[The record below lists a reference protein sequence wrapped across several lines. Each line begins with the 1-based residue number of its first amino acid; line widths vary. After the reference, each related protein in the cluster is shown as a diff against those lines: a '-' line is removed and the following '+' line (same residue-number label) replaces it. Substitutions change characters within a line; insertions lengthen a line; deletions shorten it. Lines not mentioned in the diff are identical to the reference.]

1 MADTMRSIAIP
12 LEGVISSRPDESDLV
27 RELKAG
33 SEEAF
38 AYLLAVY
45 RKPVYSLVYHMIGNE
60 SDAADILQNVF
71 VKIIR
76 SVRTFHEESSL
87 KTWVFRIAVHETSN
101 YRRSWFRRKRRE
113 VFSLDDDAKD
123 PAAVRFDW
131 SSGVKTPYEEL
142 EQSERQ
148 ELVKTALR
156 GVAEPFRTV
165 LLLREIEG
173 FSYDEIAAVLR
184 VAEGTV
190 KSRLVRGREV
200 LRQRVCSLLRENG
213 SQMAGQDV

>member
-1 MADTMRSIAIP
+1 MRSIAIP
-12 LEGVISSRPDESDLV
+12 LEGVVPPRTDESELIA
-27 RELKAG
+27 ELKAG

-45 RKPVYSLVYHMIGNE
+45 RNPVYGLVYHMIGNE
-60 SDAADILQNVF
+60 NDAADILQNIF

-76 SVRTFHEESSL
+76 GMRTFHAESSL
-87 KTWVFRIAVHETSN
+87 KTWVFRIAVHEASN

-113 VFSLDDDAKD
+113 VFSLDDDD
-123 PAAVRFDW
+123 REPVAVRIDL
-131 SSGVKTPYEEL
+131 SSSVKTPYEEL

-148 ELVKTALR
+148 ELVKIALS
-156 GVAEPFRTV
+156 GVEEPFRTV

-173 FSYDEIAAVLR
+173 FSYNEITAVLR

-190 KSRLVRGREV
+190 KSRLVRGREI
-200 LRQRVCSLLRENG
+200 LRQKVSSLLAENG
-213 SQMAGQDV
+213 KK

>member
-1 MADTMRSIAIP
+1 MRSIAIP
-12 LEGVISSRPDESDLV
+12 IEGVIRSRPDESDLV
-27 RELKAG
+27 RELRAG

-45 RKPVYSLVYHMIGNE
+45 RKPVYSLVFHMTGNE

-76 SVRTFHEESSL
+76 GVRTFHEESSL
-87 KTWVFRIAVHETSN
+87 KTWVFRITVHEASN

-113 VFSLDDDAKD
+113 VFSLDEDPKD
-123 PAAVRFDW
+123 LAASRFDW
-131 SSGVKTPYEEL
+131 GAGVKTPYEEL

-156 GVAEPFRTV
+156 GLAEPFRTV

-200 LRQRVCSLLRENG
+200 LRQRVCYLLREKG
-213 SQMAGQDV
+213 SPRVRQDV

>member
-1 MADTMRSIAIP
+1 MADTVRSIAIP
-12 LEGVISSRPDESDLV
+12 LEGVIPPRTGELELV
-27 RELKAG
+27 AALKAG

-45 RKPVYSLVYHMIGNE
+45 RNPVYSLVYHIIGNE
-60 SDAADILQNVF
+60 NDAADILQNVF

-76 SVRTFHEESSL
+76 GMRTFHAESSL
-87 KTWVFRIAVHETSN
+87 KTWVFRIAVHEASN

-113 VFSLDDDAKD
+113 VFSLDDEAQQ
-123 PAAVRFDW
+123 PAADRVDL
-131 SSGVKTPYEEL
+131 SSGVRTPYEEL
-142 EQSERQ
+142 EQTERQ
-148 ELVKTALR
+148 ELVQAALR

-165 LLLREIEG
+165 LVLREMDG

-190 KSRLVRGREV
+190 KSRLVRGREIM
-200 LRQRVCSLLRENG
+200 RQKVSSLLTENG
-213 SQMAGQDV
+213 KK